1 MDWLLQTARG
11 AEIAFEDMMQHFKE
25 YWLPKL
31 DLNDE
36 YKDSFVARV
45 HGALESAQKALE
57 QSADDLLAELGV

>member
-1 MDWLLQTARG
+1 M
-11 AEIAFEDMMQHFKE
+11 FEDMTRHFKE

-45 HGALESAQKALE
+45 QGAFESAQKAPE
-57 QSADDLLAELGV
+57 QSADDLLAEVGI